1 MKGFFISNFAAS
13 KKVFFMKD
21 YLIVGLGLS
30 GTSLAFRLE
39 KEGRSFLVFDD
50 NSQEAS
56 KVAGGFMNPVILKRF
71 TLAWKADLQLEKAYE
86 FYGQM
91 ENLLKRPFLEP
102 LEIYR
107 RFSSIEEQNNWF
119 AAADKPSLAPF
130 LDTKLVTRV
139 NPHVPGDYSFG
150 KVLKTSRLDPRGL
163 IEAYEEHL
171 LQENLLKKESFDYD
185 ALQVF
190 EDHVE
195 YKDISAKNVIFCEGF
210 GLLKNP
216 FFNYLPLRGNKGE
229 YILIKAPGLDL
240 KVGVKSSIFI
250 FPAGENDIY
259 AVGATYSNH
268 DKTPQPTAAA
278 REELV
283 AKLKD
288 LIDVNFEVIE
298 QVAGLR
304 PSTIDRRPLVGRHP
318 QHARLYC
325 CNGFGSR
332 GILIAPMLSEELL
345 DYIEKEEPLASEVDI
360 QRFTKKW
367 FSKTS

>member
-1 MKGFFISNFAAS
+1 
-13 KKVFFMKD
+13 MKD

-39 KEGRSFLVFDD
+39 QKGRSFLVFDD
-50 NSQEAS
+50 QSQEAS

-71 TLAWKADLQLEKAYE
+71 TLAWKADLQLEKAYD
-86 FYGQM
+86 FYGKM
-91 ENLLKRPFLEP
+91 EDLLKMSFLEP

-107 RFSSIEEQNNWF
+107 RFSSVEEQNNWF
-119 AAADKPSLAPF
+119 AAADKPTLAPF
-130 LDTKLVTRV
+130 LDTKLVSHV
-139 NPHVPGDYSFG
+139 NEHVPGRYSFG
-150 KVLKTSRLDPRGL
+150 KVLKTSRIDPRGL
-163 IEAYEEHL
+163 LEAYESHL
-171 LQENLLKKESFDYD
+171 FQQNLLKEERFEYD
-185 ALQVF
+185 ALQIF

-195 YKDISAKNVIFCEGF
+195 YKGISAKNVIFCEGF
-210 GLLKNP
+210 GLQKNP
-216 FFNYLPLRGNKGE
+216 FFSYLPLRGNKGE

-250 FPAGENDIY
+250 FPAGEGDIY

-268 DKTPQPTAAA
+268 DKTPQPTEAA

-283 AKLKD
+283 TKLKD
-288 LIDVNFEVIE
+288 LIDVDFEVVD

-304 PSTIDRRPLVGRHP
+304 PSTIDRRPMAGRHP
-318 QHARLYC
+318 EHSRLYC

-332 GILIAPMLSEELL
+332 GILIAPMISEELL
-345 DYIEKEEPLASEVDI
+345 NFIEKDEPLPSEVDI

-367 FSKTS
+367 FSKAS